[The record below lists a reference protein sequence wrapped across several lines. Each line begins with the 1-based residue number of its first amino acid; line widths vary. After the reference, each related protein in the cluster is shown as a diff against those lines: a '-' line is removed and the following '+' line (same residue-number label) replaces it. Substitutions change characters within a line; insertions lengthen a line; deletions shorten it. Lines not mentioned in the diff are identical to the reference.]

1 MTLAQDT
8 LRVGG
13 RSLRHHPLLAWAVTA
28 LYLVVYLLAI
38 QNLLVTSRSLPG
50 PLWQA
55 VPDWPSRALKPIAAF
70 SYEPVAALRLG
81 GHVTLLVSPLN
92 IAMGLVLG
100 LLVGLN
106 VAAAL
111 QVFRT
116 ARVCRRRAFG
126 GLLGALPGFL
136 TGFACC
142 VPTVALVLGAQFTVA
157 LIALR
162 SWFFPF
168 ALAALVASLA
178 WNVRRL
184 SALLQEASRST
195 KVAVPETDRRAA
207 SSASMYR

>member
-1 MTLAQDT
+1 MTLVQDT
-8 LRVGG
+8 FRLGG
-13 RSLRHHPLLAWAVTA
+13 RSLRHHPLLTWAVTI

-55 VPDWPSRALKPIAAF
+55 VPEWPSRALKPIAAF
-70 SYEPVAALRLG
+70 SYEPVAALRVG

-92 IAMGLVLG
+92 IAMGVLLG
-100 LLVGLN
+100 FLVGVN

-142 VPTVALVLGAQFTVA
+142 VPTVVLVLGAQFTLA

-168 ALAALVASLA
+168 AVAALVGSLV
-178 WNVRRL
+178 WNARRIR
-184 SALLQEASRST
+184 ALDPTLAQGTSPAAQPAP
-195 KVAVPETDRRAA
+195 AVSGTGPLPG
-207 SSASMYR
+207 